1 MIATI
6 AASLDRLFAI
16 RWLRKA
22 GIAIGALVAL
32 WLAWGQVTAWHA
44 RQIER
49 VADAA
54 RTEQAA
60 LDTAAFAQVAEEARQ
75 LQDRLVAAQTAKAT
89 VITGKVDHD
98 HSTAVA
104 DIDRAVAAKLR
115 EQAAREARARRPG
128 DDAATAIPGAAGGD
142 PEAYCAA
149 TGWIPFG
156 RALTMASDAE
166 KDAAQARSCAA
177 WVSEQAAAWPKDA
190 AQPE

>member
-1 MIATI
+1 MIAAI
-6 AASLDRLFAI
+6 AAGLDGLSAI
-16 RWLRKA
+16 RWVRKI
-22 GIAIGALVAL
+22 GIVIGALLAL
-32 WLAWGQVTAWHA
+32 WLAWGQVIAWHDRKITA
-44 RQIER
+44 

-60 LDTAAFAQVAEEARQ
+60 LDTAAFAQVADEARQ
-75 LQDRLVAAQTAKAT
+75 LQERLVAAQTVKAT
-89 VITGKVDHD
+89 AITGKVDHD

-128 DDAATAIPGAAGGD
+128 EDAATAIPATAGGD
-142 PEAYCAA
+142 PEAYCTAA
-149 TGWIPFG
+149 GWLPFG
-156 RALTMASDAE
+156 RALMMAADAE

-190 AQPE
+190 TPE